1 MPQRSFVFPSEV
13 NDYWYQ
19 GKDQSI
25 VGKAEEETGIEAKD
39 ERNRK
44 LKCSVSLIT
53 VEIFPKPKQTNQQF
67 HIYRK

>member
-39 ERNRK
+39 ERNRNGK
-44 LKCSVSLIT
+44 LK
-53 VEIFPKPKQTNQQF
+53 F
-67 HIYRK
+67 